1 MMKKRILAAMMAVSV
16 FFSTV
21 CMEGNVS
28 AAEEASENSGT
39 TYYVSTLR
47 GKDSNDGMSER
58 NPFYSL
64 RKINELDLKP
74 GDQVLLECGS
84 VFKNGYLHLYGQ
96 SGSAEAPIVIDQYGS
111 GADPVIDTNGQG
123 VWYQNYGYRLDN
135 QSNATHK
142 SKGYVSSSILLY
154 DTEYIEIQNIEIV
167 NKAPKLETA
176 YNAADTMARTGVAA
190 VAQDKG
196 TIDHIYLKN
205 LNIHDVIGNVYQK
218 HMNNGGIYFTVYMP
232 HDAEMGPATGP
243 ESDRKRDF
251 LSSKTGIPR
260 YNDVLI
266 DSCNVTNTN
275 RWGIAVGYS
284 ALWGKFQDV
293 AISDEDI
300 NKYGSTNV
308 RIQNNYVKDA
318 GGDGITLMYC
328 DRPIVQYNVS
338 DGIGRQMHTGDYLP
352 SVDGGQRFSAGIWP
366 WKCKDAV
373 FQYNE
378 AFDTQNIKGE
388 NGDGQAW
395 DADWGDGTIYQYNYS
410 HNNGGGCLMVCLGE
424 AYRTT
429 FRYNISQNDLN
440 GALCIF
446 NSPMTHLY
454 NNVFYIEEGHSIYR
468 SGKTGGEATL
478 ENNIF
483 YYEGDEPKEENW
495 TEGNNKTYSNNLFYN
510 FANTP
515 EDAAKIVVESGTKV
529 FENAGS
535 GPVKSSG
542 AVRLHEDPTVRS
554 IFDGYKLA
562 KDSPAI
568 GKGKVIT
575 DMHEM
580 DMCERDFFG
589 NEISA
594 TEIPDIGAHK
604 YQAED
609 AAVNPPAP
617 QKGEVR
623 EVGSTTATITWQAVE
638 ELFGV
643 TSYKITDGD
652 KVLADV
658 TDLNAVLDP
667 ETNTI
672 SVKLTNLE
680 ASKKYTLSVTA
691 YDASGHA
698 STPLTVT
705 FTTAKAEDL
714 AEAEKMLESA
724 VNSAEDIIKD
734 GQKDYTKD
742 SWDELMAAYQEASKL
757 GDNASKSEIEA
768 VANRIKRAISMLQKV
783 INTQQEKPVK
793 LAAPAISDVKSVAKK
808 DGIKVQVTLTK
819 TDHASFYII
828 YRTVG
833 GKTTVAGTVSDAVF
847 LDSTLYGGKQVTYS
861 AQAVSG
867 DVTKYTDSDKGA
879 SKAIKIAKAPT
890 KLKVKQKSGKAVIS
904 WKKVKKV
911 KSYIVYRSDKKNGTY
926 KKVATVKKNKTSY
939 TDKKVKKKKMYFY
952 KVAAKVGQSYTAMTS
967 VKKIKIK

>member
-1 MMKKRILAAMMAVSV
+1 MKKRILAAMMAVAV

-21 CMEGNVS
+21 CMEGNIS
-28 AAEEASENSGT
+28 AAEKAFENSGT

-47 GKDSNDGMSER
+47 GKDSNDGMSEGK
-58 NPFYSL
+58 PFYSL
-64 RKINELDLKP
+64 RKINELNLKP
-74 GDQVLLECGS
+74 GDKVLLECGS
-84 VFKNGYLHLYGQ
+84 VFKNGYIHLYGQ
-96 SGSAEAPIVIDQYGS
+96 SGSEAAPIVIDQYGS

-135 QSNATHK
+135 QSNASHK
-142 SKGYVSSSILLY
+142 GKGYVSSSILLY

-167 NKAPKLETA
+167 NKAPRIETA

-232 HDAEMGPATGP
+232 HDAVLGPATG
-243 ESDRKRDF
+243 SDSDKKRDF
-251 LSSKTGIPR
+251 LSSETGIPR

-266 DSCNVTNTN
+266 DSCSVANTN

-284 ALWGKFQDV
+284 ALWGKFQSV
-293 AISDEDI
+293 AISDETI
-300 NKYGSTNV
+300 REYGSSNV

-338 DGIGRQMHTGDYLP
+338 DGIGRQMHTGAYLP
-352 SVDGGQRFSAGIWP
+352 SVDSGQRFSAAIWP

-378 AFDTQNIKGE
+378 AFDTQNINGE

-395 DADWGDGTIYQYNYS
+395 DADSGDGTVYQYNYS

-429 FRYNISQNDLN
+429 FRYNISQNDLK

-446 NSPMTHLY
+446 SSPMTHLY

-468 SGKTGGEATL
+468 NGKTGGAATL

-483 YYEGDEPKEENW
+483 YYEGDEPAEENW

-510 FANTP
+510 FKNTP
-515 EDAAKIVVESGTKV
+515 EDPAKIIVNRGEKV
-529 FENAGS
+529 FRSPGNAPTSTTGT
-535 GPVKSSG
+535 VN
-542 AVRLHEDPTVRS
+542 LHENPKGKSV
-554 IFDGYKLA
+554 FNGYQLA
-562 KDSPAI
+562 DNSPAI
-568 GKGKVIT
+568 GKGKVIN
-575 DMHEM
+575 DLHGM
-580 DMCERDFFG
+580 DMCEKDFFG
-589 NEISA
+589 NAISE
-594 TEIPDIGAHK
+594 TETPDIGAHK
-604 YQAED
+604 YQEKDAEYLNAEQKMKEAIANAEAKIKTGNKNYTTESWNAFLD
-609 AAVNPPAP
+609 AYSKVTVLS
-617 QKGEVR
+617 ED
-623 EVGSTTATITWQAVE
+623 GSLEAVE
-638 ELFGV
+638 ELTRILNEALKGLKEK
-643 TSYKITDGD
+643 T
-652 KVLADV
+652 AD
-658 TDLNAVLDP
+658 
-667 ETNTI
+667 I
-672 SVKLTNLE
+672 
-680 ASKKYTLSVTA
+680 
-691 YDASGHA
+691 
-698 STPLTVT
+698 
-705 FTTAKAEDL
+705 
-714 AEAEKMLESA
+714 
-724 VNSAEDIIKD
+724 
-734 GQKDYTKD
+734 
-742 SWDELMAAYQEASKL
+742 
-757 GDNASKSEIEA
+757 
-768 VANRIKRAISMLQKV
+768 
-783 INTQQEKPVK
+783 VK

-833 GKTTVAGTVSDAVF
+833 GKTTVAGTVTDAVF

-867 DVTKYTDSDKGA
+867 DATKYTDSDKGA

-939 TDKKVKKKKMYFY
+939 TDKKVKKKKMYYY